1 MTSPSPMSRQKL
13 FLPGLSGLTQG
24 PGFPN
29 LSCLGLLSDPILGV
43 DFTAAERPIRRSD
56 EHQPIRRRQRHFLPV
71 GQRTAPPC
79 LLTVFAPREDA
90 SGRERAAPV
99 RGSDAGPGRIPG
111 PGAPHPIPGSALA
124 TPEIVRTDNA
134 AKAAVATKVVAVLR
148 NTVLWFSNRVRTCAS
163 SRTTPIVPLALLGVC
178 QVRVDVGR
186 RWRRAKACQGRQSS
200 PAATTRSAAT
210 GPTRQLGT
218 ACPYRTRARAA
229 PSCSVTRPARRGANR
244 PPDRR
249 CPSI

>member
-29 LSCLGLLSDPILGV
+29 LSCLGLLSDRILGV

-134 AKAAVATKVVAVLR
+134 AKAGWQRKSLPFFVIR
-148 NTVLWFSNRVRTCAS
+148 SCGS
-163 SRTTPIVPLALLGVC
+163 PIES
-178 QVRVDVGR
+178 GR
-186 RWRRAKACQGRQSS
+186 ARRRAQPRSCQS
-200 PAATTRSAAT
+200 P
-210 GPTRQLGT
+210 
-218 ACPYRTRARAA
+218 C
-229 PSCSVTRPARRGANR
+229 
-244 PPDRR
+244 
-249 CPSI
+249 

>member
-29 LSCLGLLSDPILGV
+29 LSCLGLLSDRILGV

-56 EHQPIRRRQRHFLPV
+56 EHQPIRRRQRHLLPV

-111 PGAPHPIPGSALA
+111 PGAPHPIPD
-124 TPEIVRTDNA
+124 P
-134 AKAAVATKVVAVLR
+134 
-148 NTVLWFSNRVRTCAS
+148 
-163 SRTTPIVPLALLGVC
+163 
-178 QVRVDVGR
+178 
-186 RWRRAKACQGRQSS
+186 RWRRRKLSGQTMPPRRRWQRKSLPFFVIRSCGS
-200 PAATTRSAAT
+200 PIES
-210 GPTRQLGT
+210 G
-218 ACPYRTRARAA
+218 RARRRAQ
-229 PSCSVTRPARRGANR
+229 PRSCQSP
-244 PPDRR
+244 
-249 CPSI
+249 C